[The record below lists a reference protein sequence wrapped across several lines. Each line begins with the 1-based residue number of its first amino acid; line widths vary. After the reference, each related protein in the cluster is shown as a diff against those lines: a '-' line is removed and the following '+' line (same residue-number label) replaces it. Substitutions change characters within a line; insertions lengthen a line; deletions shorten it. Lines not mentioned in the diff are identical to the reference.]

1 MESEDQVYVTLPSN
15 SSLDYFPHNSLTS
28 CTTKLAM
35 PLNLRG
41 DWEVALVDVIYSH
54 SWLNVN
60 SENNKYSFVVGE
72 QIISP
77 GRLREGQY
85 SDPES
90 ICASLNES
98 FPGSLKNNAQFTIN
112 PVTCKVEAHI
122 KPNVEIE
129 LNEGL
134 AQLLGFSNRT
144 LTGNTQASF
153 LPDING
159 GLFALYVYTDIIEN
173 QRVGDVSA
181 PLLRI
186 VPTNPKKAGMV
197 ITHSYQM
204 PHYMPIKTNYI
215 DTIQIDIRSDFGEKV
230 PFQSGKVVVKLHFR
244 STRKQTFLF

>member
-1 MESEDQVYVTLPSN
+1 MSIVKIT
-15 SSLDYFPHNSLTS
+15 
-28 CTTKLAM
+28 
-35 PLNLRG
+35 NL
-41 DWEVALVDVIYSH
+41 YT
-54 SWLNVN
+54 
-60 SENNKYSFVVGE
+60 FTVGG

-77 GRLREGQY
+77 GRLSEGQY

-90 ICASLNES
+90 ICAALNGS
-98 FPGSLKNNAQFTIN
+98 FPGSLKNKAQFTVD
-112 PVTCKVEAHI
+112 PLTCKVEAHI
-122 KPNVEIE
+122 KTDTEIE

-134 AQLLGFSNRT
+134 AQLLGFSSRN

-186 VPTNPKKAGMV
+186 VPTNPKKAGLV
-197 ITHSYQM
+197 VTHSYQM
-204 PHYMPIKTNYI
+204 PHYMPVKTNYI
-215 DTIQIDIRSDFGEKV
+215 DTIQMDIRSDFGEKV